1 MRTLKKNKQTLYY
14 ANQIGTTPIYQL
26 DEDGNVKTYVDDEG
40 NEYPLE
46 TGEYEPLYGPAY
58 EFEANISMSGGESEE
73 AEFGID
79 KSDYDAI
86 LILDK
91 DAVDIT
97 ETSRIWHESEV
108 TYIDSNYENADG
120 KKADYKALKPSPSLN
135 QSKYLLGRIL
145 KQV

>member
-26 DEDGNVKTYVDDEG
+26 DENGNKLVYTDDEG
-40 NEYPLE
+40 NEYFLE

-58 EFEANISMSGGESEE
+58 EFEGNIAMSGEESKVV
-73 AEFGID
+73 EFGID
-79 KSDYDAI
+79 VSDYDAI

-91 DAVDIT
+91 DAIDIT

-108 TYIDSNYENADG
+108 AYIDSDEENADG
-120 KKADYKALKPSPSLN
+120 KTADYKALKPSPSLN

-145 KQV
+145 K